1 MNRKV
6 KIMYPY
12 QNPDL
17 PIEER
22 LDDLIPRMTLEEKLR
37 QTDQYSISEFV
48 THDEAHRPMDVDEEA
63 MKRVAGDMSL
73 GSIQARGVG
82 PDITNKLQKYAVE
95 QTRLGIPFL
104 FSEEALHC
112 YTDPKATCF
121 PQQIGLAATFDPEW
135 GYRMGRAIA
144 TEARSYGICETFS
157 PVMDLA
163 RDPRYGRTEETYGE
177 DTYLSAEFAR
187 ETVKGLQGSSLK
199 APDTVA
205 SEPKHYVGYA
215 NPIGG
220 LNCMPSTMGRHDV
233 LAYAMPVFEA
243 AYKDGKATDAMCSYN
258 SIDGTPV
265 AADHEILTDY
275 LRGKF
280 GMPGFVRSDMCAVK
294 MLQTAHS
301 VADCGKEAIRM
312 GMSAGVDLQLYD
324 FSHEEWQG
332 SILELIEEGK
342 LDEAVLDEACRRV
355 LRVKFMCGL
364 FDHPYVDETI
374 NAKVVHCEEHQK
386 LAQEIAE
393 NGAVLL
399 KNANHLLPL
408 DMKANKRIA
417 ILGPQADTA
426 VLGDYSNGAVREHTV
441 SLYEGIRKLLADAG
455 SETELVYEK
464 GCNILGDEIKS
475 MNHWWMR
482 SEDGG
487 NGFTARYY
495 NGPAIEGEPV
505 VTRMDQQINF
515 NWIYTKPHPDVDAN
529 QFCVLWTGTLIPPES
544 FEGNIGLS
552 SLDSMKLYV
561 DGELLIDG
569 WGEGKSANKM
579 VTFSFERG
587 RKYDIR
593 IEYRN
598 DMRGVRVI
606 FGYNRG
612 NEDYSKALAAAREA
626 DVVIVALGDSG
637 ETSGENFDRVDLNLP
652 GHQLDFL
659 KAVYEVNSK
668 IVLVT
673 QTGRP
678 SSIVWEQEHIP
689 AILEGF
695 FPGEKG
701 GTALARILF
710 GEVNPS
716 GRLPYSV
723 PRTVGQIPCHYSRFP
738 AGGKR
743 YVEMDWNPL
752 YTFGYGLSY
761 TTFEYSKMKLS
772 AHEIAPDGSVD
783 VTFTVTNTGDVAGK
797 EAAQV
802 YIRDVYASVV
812 KPIRELA
819 GVRKVELAPGESR
832 EITINIGFRQMRTL
846 TAKCEWVVE
855 PGEFEVYLGNNS
867 ANVLDQDTF
876 IVK

>member
-1 MNRKV
+1 
-6 KIMYPY
+6 MYPY
-12 QNPDL
+12 QNAEL
-17 PIEER
+17 TIEER
-22 LDDLIPRMTLEEKLR
+22 LDDLLPRMTMEEKLH
-37 QTDQYSISEFV
+37 QVDQYAMGEFV
-48 THDEAHRPMDVDEEA
+48 VKDEAGKPIDIDEEA
-63 MKRVAGDMSL
+63 LARIAGNMSL
-73 GSIQARGVG
+73 GSIQARNVG
-82 PDITNKLQKYAVE
+82 PELTNKLQKYAIE
-95 QTRLGIPFL
+95 KTRLGIPFL
-104 FSEEALHC
+104 LSEEALHC
-112 YTDPKATCF
+112 YTDAKATCF

-135 GYRMGRAIA
+135 GYKMGRAIA
-144 TEARSYGICETFS
+144 TEARSYGISETFS

-177 DTYLSAEFAR
+177 DTYLSSEFAR
-187 ETVKGLQGSSLK
+187 ETVKGLQGNSLK
-199 APDTVA
+199 DPDTVA
-205 SEPKHYVGYA
+205 SEPKHYVGYG

-233 LAYAMPVFEA
+233 FAYAMPVFEA
-243 AYKDGKATDAMCSYN
+243 AFKDGKATDTMCSYN

-275 LRGKF
+275 LRGEC
-280 GMPGFVRSDMCAVK
+280 GMPGFVRSDMCAVR
-294 MLQTAHS
+294 MLHTAHY
-301 VADCGKEAIRM
+301 VADCDEEAIRM
-312 GMSAGVDLQLYD
+312 GMTAGVDLQLYD
-324 FSHEEWQG
+324 YSHEEWQG
-332 SILELIEEGK
+332 TIRKLIEEGK
-342 LDEAVLDEACRRV
+342 MDESVLDEACRRV
-355 LRVKFMCGL
+355 LRVKFMCGT
-364 FDHPYVDETI
+364 FDNPYVDESI
-374 NAKVVHCEEHQK
+374 NAKVVNCVEHQR
-386 LAQEIAE
+386 LAREIAE

-408 DMKANKRIA
+408 DKKAHKKIA
-417 ILGPQADTA
+417 LVGPQADVA
-426 VLGDYSNGAVREHTV
+426 VLGDYSNSAVKEHTV
-441 SLYEGIRKLLADAG
+441 SLCEGIQKLLSDAG
-455 SETELVYEK
+455 SETELIYEK
-464 GCNILGDEIKS
+464 GCNILGDDIKP

-482 SEDGG
+482 SEDGSD
-487 NGFTARYY
+487 GFTARYY
-495 NGPAIEGEPV
+495 NDSEIQGEPV
-505 VTRMDQQINF
+505 LTRLDQTINF
-515 NWIYTKPHPDVDAN
+515 NWIYTKPHQDVDAT

-544 FEGNIGLS
+544 FEGNLGLS

-561 DGELLIDG
+561 DGKLLIDG
-569 WGEGKSANKM
+569 WGEGKSASQM
-579 VTFSFERG
+579 VPFTFEKG

-606 FGYNRG
+606 FGFNKG
-612 NEDYSKALAAAREA
+612 NEDYSKAIAAAREA
-626 DVVIVALGDSG
+626 DVVIASLGDSP

-659 KAVYEVNSK
+659 KAIYEVNPN

-701 GTALARILF
+701 GAALARILF
-710 GEVNPS
+710 GDVNPS

-783 VTFTVTNTGDVAGK
+783 VTFTVTNTGNVAGK

-802 YIRDVYASVV
+802 YIHDSYASVA
-812 KPIRELA
+812 KPIKELA
-819 GVRKVELAPGESR
+819 GFKKVELAPGESK
-832 EITINIGFRQMRTL
+832 EVTITIGYRQLRTL
-846 TAKCEWVVE
+846 TADYKWVVE
-855 PGEFEVYLGNNS
+855 PGEFEVFLGNNS
-867 ANVLDQDTF
+867 ANVLDQDSF